1 MHVNKTKFE
10 RNGSLEYYHMTCIGK
25 QNIPAKED
33 CCCDPDVCYHGN
45 ETSPFSSLSRSQI
58 TPQLP
63 VTVAHNWTYSGSK
76 GLVPLYADV
85 SAYSTD
91 MLYRGHLLLSSSW
104 PRH

>member
-33 CCCDPDVCYHGN
+33 CCCGPDVCYHGN

-63 VTVAHNWTYSGSK
+63 VRVARNWTYSGSK

-91 MLYRGHLLLSSSW
+91 MMYRGHLLLSSSW